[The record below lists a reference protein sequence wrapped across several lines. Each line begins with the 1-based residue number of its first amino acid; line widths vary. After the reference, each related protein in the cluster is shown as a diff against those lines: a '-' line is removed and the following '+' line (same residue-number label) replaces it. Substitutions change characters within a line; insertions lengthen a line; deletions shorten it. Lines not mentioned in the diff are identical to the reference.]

1 MILLTKGTGHKIQ
14 ITTDAAGDIEI
25 DLAYVD
31 KTGTGPASYSFAGA
45 GEPLASITTAVTAQD
60 LLAGAASTER
70 SLRRLSAYNNHA
82 SQAVTCTFLIVD
94 GTDTV
99 TLAKVVLAAGES
111 FLIDAAGVISHFDAN
126 GGPYV
131 GIGPIATQAEMEAGT
146 SITAVVTP
154 GRQQFHPSA
163 CKAWLRCG
171 VAADLTAN
179 YNITS
184 LTDTGTGVVAI
195 TIATDFSSATGYAC
209 VACVEATATTWAVAN
224 TREVHIRNATLAA
237 GTVSLDCIDNTATT
251 SLVKDPSSWHA
262 AFYGDQ

>member
-1 MILLTKGTGHKIQ
+1 MILLTKGTGHILQ
-14 ITTDAAGDIEI
+14 LVTDAAGDIEV

-45 GEPLASITTAVTAQD
+45 GEPLASITTATTTN
-60 LLAGAASTER
+60 LLTGAASTER
-70 SLRRLSAYNNHA
+70 CLRRFSAYNNHA
-82 SQAVTCTFLIVD
+82 SQAVTCTAQVTD

-111 FLIDAAGVISHFDAN
+111 FLIDAAGYLTHYDAN
-126 GGPYV
+126 EGAYV

-163 CKAWLRCG
+163 CKAWLKCG
-171 VAADLTAN
+171 VAANINAS

-184 LTDTGTGVVAI
+184 LTDTGTGIVAI
-195 TIATDFSSATGYAC
+195 TIATDFSSADYAC

-237 GTVSLDCIDNTATT
+237 GTVSLDCVDNTATT
-251 SLVKDPSSWHA
+251 SLVKDPTTWHCA
-262 AFYGDQ
+262 MFGDQ